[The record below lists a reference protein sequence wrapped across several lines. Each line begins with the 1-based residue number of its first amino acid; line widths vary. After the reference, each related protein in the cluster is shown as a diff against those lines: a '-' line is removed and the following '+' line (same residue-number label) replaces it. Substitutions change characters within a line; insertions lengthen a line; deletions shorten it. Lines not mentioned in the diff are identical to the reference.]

1 MKKIMASILA
11 SAFLFT
17 LAACTK
23 KEENLT
29 LGGELK
35 KQFVEITDSGETDPY
50 KIAEAI
56 MANEAIEFAPMIMEI
71 EPGMFLQGLTLD
83 TVEGFE
89 KGAMFGPMIG
99 SIPFIGYIFSLS
111 EDADI
116 DGFINTLTEN
126 ADLRWNICVSADE
139 MHTEKSGTTVFFL
152 MSPLSL
158 EQEAPEENQDGFAG
172 EPIDELPMDEPAVMP
187 AE

>member
-1 MKKIMASILA
+1 MKKIFALILA
-11 SAFLFT
+11 SVMVFA
-17 LAACTK
+17 LAACTRP
-23 KEENLT
+23 EENLT
-29 LGGELK
+29 LGGTLK
-35 KQFVEITDSGETDPY
+35 KQFVEITDGGETDPY
-50 KIAEAI
+50 TIAETL
-56 MANEAIEFAPMIMEI
+56 MTNPAIEFMPMVTEI
-71 EPGMFLQGLTLD
+71 DPGIFLQGFTLD
-83 TVEGFE
+83 EVTGFE

-158 EQEAPEENQDGFAG
+158 EQEVPEENQEDVMDM
-172 EPIDELPMDEPAVMP
+172 PIDELPGDEPAAMP